1 MENDLSNIGID
12 EVQSEIDSLISE
24 TSSPIETLIQKCK
37 VDLSKQL
44 EPPPIAMKIL
54 SGGKPITLFSKGN
67 FSIIT
72 GKAKSRKSFLV
83 STLMAT
89 AISGEFEGHF
99 FCPTKGM
106 NILFDTEQS
115 EYKVQ
120 QVSRRIC
127 KLANVHNPENFISY
141 HLRTLDPIQRLE
153 LIEKVLNETPN
164 LNFVAIDGIIDL
176 EIDPI
181 LQADQAQKIITKL
194 MQWTDN
200 FNIHIVCVL
209 HYNKTVSTLL
219 GHLGSFAHRKADA
232 VIEVEK
238 DTETENT
245 SFVKAVDCREME
257 FEPFAFEIDEN
268 GIPRIAKEVT
278 FGKKIKAPKPEKQP
292 RKTISPDEIENDVH
306 GQILDEVFK
315 SNENLSY
322 ENLWR
327 GIKLAVKSI
336 LNEKIGDNKAKE
348 FKHYYDQ
355 IELISSM
362 TIGKKI
368 LFTLNGQK
376 ELKLD

>member
-1 MENDLSNIGID
+1 MDKDLSNIGID
-12 EVQSEIDSLISE
+12 EVQSEIENLISE
-24 TSSPIETLIQKCK
+24 TSSPIENLIQKCK
-37 VDLSKQL
+37 VDLSKEL

-67 FSIIT
+67 FSIVT

-83 STLMAT
+83 SMLMAT
-89 AISGEFEGHF
+89 AIKGAFEEHF

-127 KLANVHNPENFISY
+127 KLANVHNPENFNSY
-141 HLRTLDPIQRLE
+141 HLRTLDPIHRLE
-153 LIEKVLNETPN
+153 LIENVLNETPN

-200 FNIHIVCVL
+200 FKIHIVCVL

-238 DTETENT
+238 DTDTENT

-268 GIPRIAKEVT
+268 GIPRIANGIT
-278 FGKKIKAPKPEKQP
+278 FSKKLKPPKPERQP
-292 RKTISPDEIENDVH
+292 RKTIVPNEIEDSVH
-306 GQILDEVFK
+306 EEILNEVFRTQK
-315 SNENLSY
+315 ELTYNDF
-322 ENLWR
+322 WR
-327 GIKLAVKSI
+327 AIKLSVKSI
-336 LNEKIGDNKAKE
+336 LDENIGDNKAKD
-348 FKHYYDQ
+348 FKLFYEQSNMISQVEIKKKTHY
-355 IELISSM
+355 
-362 TIGKKI
+362 
-368 LFTLNGQK
+368 TLKGQK
-376 ELKLD
+376 ELDLA